1 MKEDIFE
8 LLRDDHLRLEE
19 LFDACEQA
27 QGQELPQDFALLAN
41 AILVHAKAEERTF
54 YARLRGALGERVDQ
68 LKAEHAEAEEMIF
81 GCRASLGDREL
92 FLAHLQDLRDAI
104 QLHVVEEEGRVFDEA
119 RRVFGERG
127 DDLGRMATDFVA
139 AKERIRAG
147 VTMPETPIDTV
158 PGP

>member
-19 LFDACEQA
+19 LFDACEQS
-27 QGQELPQDFALLAN
+27 QGPELMQDFALLAN
-41 AILVHAKAEERTF
+41 AIIVHAKAEERTF
-54 YARLRGALGERVDQ
+54 YARLALRGERVDH
-68 LKAEHAEAEEMIF
+68 LKAEHAEAEQLIV
-81 GCRASLGDREL
+81 GCRGALGDRAL

-119 RRVFGERG
+119 RRVLG
-127 DDLGRMATDFVA
+127 DRKEDLTRLATEFLA
-139 AKERIRAG
+139 AKERIRAS
-147 VTMPETPIDTV
+147 VTMPDTPVDRV

>member
-1 MKEDIFE
+1 MNEDIFE

-41 AILVHAKAEERTF
+41 AIIVHAKAEERTF
-54 YARLRGALGERVDQ
+54 YARLRSLGDRIDQ
-68 LKAEHAEAEEMIF
+68 LKSEHREAEEMIV
-81 GCRASLGDREL
+81 GCRAALGDREL
-92 FLAHLQDLRDAI
+92 FLAHLQDLRDVV
-104 QLHVVEEEGRVFDEA
+104 QLHVVEEEGRVFDDA
-119 RRVFGERG
+119 RRVFAERG
-127 DDLGRMATDFVA
+127 LDLGRMATEFVA
-139 AKERIRAG
+139 AKERIRAS